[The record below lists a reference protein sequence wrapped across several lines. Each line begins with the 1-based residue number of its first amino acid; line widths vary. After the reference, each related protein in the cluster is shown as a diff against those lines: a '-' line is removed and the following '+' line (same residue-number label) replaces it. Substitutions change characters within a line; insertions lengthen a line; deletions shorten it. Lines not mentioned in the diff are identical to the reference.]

1 MAKITLRYC
10 EGRKSPF
17 QVAWSENGK
26 RISRFFQ
33 TEDEREEF
41 LNTKRFL
48 SEAKFGAIMDMDEEA
63 ISDVAKIEMER
74 EDVSF
79 RDIWEFWKKN
89 HQGDKNH
96 FALDGLQQLSKRF
109 KN

>member
-48 SEAKFGAIMDMDEEA
+48 SEAKFGAIMAMDEEA
-63 ISDVAKIEMER
+63 FIDVATAF
-74 EDVSF
+74 S
-79 RDIWEFWKKN
+79 
-89 HQGDKNH
+89 
-96 FALDGLQQLSKRF
+96 
-109 KN
+109 

>member
-1 MAKITLRYC
+1 MVKITLKYC

-17 QVAWSENGK
+17 QVSWSENGK

-33 TEDEREEF
+33 TEDEREDF
-41 LNTKRFL
+41 LKTKSFL
-48 SEAKFGAIMDMDEEA
+48 SEARFGAIMDMDEET

-89 HQGDKNH
+89 HNLLILL
-96 FALDGLQQLSKRF
+96 F
-109 KN
+109 